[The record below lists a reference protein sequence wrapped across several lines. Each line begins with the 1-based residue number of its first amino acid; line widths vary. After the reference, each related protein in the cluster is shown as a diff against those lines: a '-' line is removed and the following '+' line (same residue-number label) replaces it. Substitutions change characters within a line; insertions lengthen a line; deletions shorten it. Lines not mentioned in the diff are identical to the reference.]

1 MQRHRPDTRRKRG
14 KETVM
19 GLWVYFVLASLRMD
33 AQTFGKLSTDGVLPR
48 AFDQIVGIMV
58 RAAIEDD
65 VNGQDL
71 LQVLAYLRESQANEP
86 DNFANFTITQA
97 LKMVA
102 DRVYLHTQKFKQ
114 VYPDAKHPVIA

>member
-1 MQRHRPDTRRKRG
+1 
-14 KETVM
+14 M

-65 VNGQDL
+65 VNAQDL
-71 LQVLAYLRESQANEP
+71 LQVLAYLREWQAGKP
-86 DNFANFTITQA
+86 DDFTNFTINQA
-97 LKMVA
+97 LKMVT
-102 DRVYLHTQKFKQ
+102 DRVYSHTEKFRQ
-114 VYPDAKHPVIA
+114 VYPDAKHPILA